1 MDAVT
6 SPSAGLFRRWY
17 PVLLALVGAAASI
30 VVYRRLPETM
40 AVHWDMNG
48 NPNGWMPR
56 AFGAFFGPVF
66 LLLLWQLMRVLP
78 RLDPRESNYARFSGA
93 YDTVVAATLLLVLG
107 THGIVLAVAL
117 GHPVAVPR
125 LVPALVGALFV
136 VIGNVMPR
144 MRPNWWFGVRT
155 PWTLSNDRV
164 WARTHRLAGFSMT
177 AAGLVIIASALVL
190 PARLGLPVLI
200 AAVVAATIGPAVYS
214 YLTWK
219 REQQR

>member
-1 MDAVT
+1 MT
-6 SPSAGLFRRWY
+6 SPSSGSFKRWY
-17 PVLLALVGAAASI
+17 PLLLALLGVAASLA
-30 VVYRRLPETM
+30 VYRRLPETM
-40 AVHWDMNG
+40 AVHWDIDG

-56 AFGAFFGPVF
+56 AFGAFFGPV
-66 LLLLWQLMRVLP
+66 LLLVLWQLMRVLP
-78 RLDPRESNYARFSGA
+78 RLDPREPNYARFGDA
-93 YDTVVAATLLLVLG
+93 YDTIVAATLLLVLA

-117 GHPVAVPR
+117 GHPVAVSR

-177 AAGLVIIASALVL
+177 AAGLVMIASALLL

-219 REQQR
+219 REQGR

>member
-1 MDAVT
+1 MT
-6 SPSAGLFRRWY
+6 SQSPSPFRRWY
-17 PVLLALVGAAASI
+17 PVGLALVGAAASLA
-30 VVYRRLPETM
+30 VYRRLPETM
-40 AVHWDMNG
+40 AVHWDIDG

-66 LLLLWQLMRVLP
+66 ILVLWQIMRVLP
-78 RLDPRESNYARFSGA
+78 RIDPREPNYARFGDA
-93 YDTVVAATLLLVLG
+93 YDTIVAAVLLLLLA

-117 GHPVAVPR
+117 GYQVAVSR
-125 LVPALVGALFV
+125 LVPALVGVLFV

-155 PWTLSNDRV
+155 PWTLSSDRV

-177 AAGLVIIASALVL
+177 AAGLVMIASAFVL

-200 AAVVAATIGPAVYS
+200 AATVAATIGPAVYS

>member
-1 MDAVT
+1 MSNP
-6 SPSAGLFRRWY
+6 SPGPFRRWY
-17 PVLLALVGAAASI
+17 PVLLALVGTAASLA
-30 VVYRRLPETM
+30 VYRRLPETM
-40 AVHWDMNG
+40 AVHWDIDG
-48 NPNGWMPR
+48 NPNGWMSR
-56 AFGAFFGPVF
+56 AFGASFGPVF
-66 LLLLWQLMRVLP
+66 ILVLWQLMRVLP
-78 RLDPRESNYARFSGA
+78 RIDPRRPNYDRFGDA
-93 YDTVVAATLLLVLG
+93 YDTIVAAVLLLVLA

-117 GHPVAVPR
+117 GYDVSVSR
-125 LVPALVGALFV
+125 LVPALVGALFL

-164 WARTHRLAGFSMT
+164 WTRTHRLAGFSMT
-177 AAGLVIIASALVL
+177 AAGLVSIASALVL

-219 REQQR
+219 REQQ

>member
-1 MDAVT
+1 MS
-6 SPSAGLFRRWY
+6 SPSSGAFRRWY
-17 PVLLALVGAAASI
+17 PLLLALIGAAASLA
-30 VVYRRLPETM
+30 VFRRLPETM
-40 AVHWDMNG
+40 AIHWDIDG

-66 LLLLWQLMRVLP
+66 VIVLWQLMRVLP
-78 RLDPRESNYARFSGA
+78 RIDPREPNYARFGDA
-93 YDTVVAATLLLVLG
+93 YDTIVAAILLLVLA
-107 THGIVLAVAL
+107 THGITLAVAL
-117 GHPVAVPR
+117 GYHVAVLR
-125 LVPALVGALFV
+125 LVPALVGGLFV

-177 AAGLVIIASALVL
+177 AAGLVMIAAALLL
-190 PARLGLPVLI
+190 PTRLGLPVLI
-200 AAVVAATIGPAVYS
+200 AAVVAATIGPVVYS

-219 REQQR
+219 REQKQ

>member
-1 MDAVT
+1 VS
-6 SPSAGLFRRWY
+6 SPSSGVFRRWY
-17 PVLLALVGAAASI
+17 PVLLALVGAAAS
-30 VVYRRLPETM
+30 VAVYRRLPETM
-40 AVHWDMNG
+40 AVHWDMDG

-56 AFGAFFGPVF
+56 AFGASFGPVF
-66 LLLLWQLMRVLP
+66 LLVLWQIMRVLP
-78 RLDPRESNYARFSGA
+78 RLDPREPNYARFGDA
-93 YDTVVAATLLLVLG
+93 YDTIVAAVLLLLLA
-107 THGIVLAVAL
+107 THCIVLAVAL
-117 GHPVAVPR
+117 GYQVAVSR
-125 LVPALVGALFV
+125 LVPALVGVLFV

-177 AAGLVIIASALVL
+177 AAGIVIVASTLVL

-200 AAVVAATIGPAVYS
+200 AAIVAATIGPVVYS

-219 REQQR
+219 REQRR